1 MAEPDDFSRYARLGL
16 VVAALVAA
24 GSVGYRLY
32 ADRAASAPV
41 ADAAGKGNASD
52 ALAGLEARTRD
63 HPDDAAAWQ
72 SLGWAYFSAERY
84 GEAASAYRHAT
95 QIQPGTAILWSSL
108 GESLVMAS
116 AREPMPAEALAAFR
130 KAHELD
136 AKDPRARYFLAVARD
151 LTGDHK
157 GAIADWLAL
166 LADTPPGAP
175 WEADLRRTIEQV
187 GKVNHIET
195 APLLAAVKQP
205 AAPEAPVAAQAI
217 PGPSREQM
225 QAAAAAMTPAEQRQ
239 MAEGMVGQLEEKLKA
254 EPGRVEGWLMLIR
267 SRMSLGE
274 PDKARAALDA
284 AVKANPGAANEL
296 RAQAKALGVP

>member
-32 ADRAASAPV
+32 ADRVASAPI
-41 ADAAGKGNASD
+41 ADAAGQGNAAD
-52 ALAGLEARTRD
+52 GLAALEARTRD

-72 SLGWAYFSAERY
+72 SLGWAYFGAARY
-84 GEAASAYRHAT
+84 GEAASAYRRAT
-95 QIQPGTAILWSSL
+95 QVQPGTAILWSSL

-136 AKDPRARYFLAVARD
+136 ARDPRARYFLAVARD

-205 AAPEAPVAAQAI
+205 AAAEPPVAAQAI

-225 QAAAAAMTPAEQRQ
+225 QAAASMTPAEQRQ
-239 MAEGMVGQLEEKLKA
+239 MAEGMVAQLEAKLKG
-254 EPGRVEGWLMLIR
+254 EPGRPEGWLMLIR
-267 SRMSLGE
+267 SRMSLGQ

-284 AVKANPGAANEL
+284 AVKANPGAANDL